1 LISTRNVRVADPLQ
15 VPDPFAVM
23 TPVLLAPKEVVDALQ
38 PDGSEA

>member
-1 LISTRNVRVADPLQ
+1 VRGRSTG

-23 TPVLLAPKEVVDALQ
+23 TPVLLALKEVVDALQ